1 MKSKILFFIIIS
13 LLHIK
18 VAISQNNNSVSE
30 TGDDLPQNI
39 LVEKGKTLTDFMDLS
54 NLKEQITDINPGID
68 PEGDYMLRSCFSTD
82 GTKLFVVTGGTDNVT
97 VYDFE
102 TMQPI
107 TVISGLVGYPL
118 DIAVTDDYAIIACL
132 GSIIWV
138 VDLSDYSIIEEFA
151 YSGPGQAVVVETT
164 PDGEFAY
171 VAFDVTDQLAKID
184 LVNMEIENT
193 FMNFPIELITYSFSA
208 TGGRSSFKFSRF
220 IISPDGNHLIIGNND
235 NSVLFINSSN
245 GDVDY
250 SIDNIPNCRTVGISG
265 DGLKTVALGYDWGTG
280 ELNAYQI
287 DNETY
292 AITGQVLID
301 GYSLSTY
308 EVAVNYTGDKAY
320 CGVSNNSSALVRFE
334 TSDFVAYSQNY
345 TPFWIG
351 VSPDHQYAVH
361 GQNRFSLFDFDT
373 ESFSDQLWGNSQ
385 SFGAVSPIELKVG
398 GYDPLRYEGVYFYDC
413 TDPADII
420 YKGKELAGY
429 PPEGD
434 TPYRIAVSPDGTKA
448 ITVNNISEN
457 ISIIDLQTYTVD
469 TIMDMGENC
478 WEVVFTNDSQW
489 AVLGG
494 YDQNSIKIINLSTYE
509 YVASVTTAQRPM
521 MLQMSPDD
529 HFVYVGNLK
538 SNSVSIVELD
548 GANSQLLAT
557 IPTGVIGITFAAF
570 GVKSGVSLDPTGQF
584 LLVAASF
591 DDKVQVIDVA
601 QQQIVADLPVG
612 DFPLQIAFNSSGE
625 YAIVTNYFSDNFSLI
640 HVDGA
645 SSSVVGTY
653 SSGGEGPLR
662 LAYNPF
668 ADEFGII
675 NYSTKTVVNVDAT
688 TGTINSTDSYA
699 SFGTPIQ
706 IFYDEQG
713 NPLVLTMGDSDIPS
727 YIVKNKTEGTE
738 LPATPTFFGYYEE
751 TKIAAACMPGPDYV
765 SVVEYELN
773 TDPPI
778 ADFEANLTS
787 IHVGDYVSFN
797 DLSTNN
803 PSSWEW
809 SFEGGTPTTS
819 DAQNPSILYES
830 VGYFDVSLMT
840 TNDYGSDMKLIEDYI
855 TVEIVDYIGEL
866 GANVK
871 LSVYPNPMA
880 ETLFVS
886 FDSKPENDIYIAIF
900 DINGRMLLAHTIK
913 EQVNKMD
920 MKNLKAGI
928 YFLKV
933 TNGDE
938 QKVLKINKE

>member
-1 MKSKILFFIIIS
+1 MKRKVLFLIIFS
-13 LLHIK
+13 LLQTYAA
-18 VAISQNNNSVSE
+18 VSQINNSVSE
-30 TGDDLPQNI
+30 TGDIDPQNI
-39 LVEKGKTLTDFMDLS
+39 LVEKGQTLADFMDLS

-102 TMQPI
+102 TTTPI
-107 TVISGLVGYPL
+107 TVIPELIGYPL
-118 DIAVTDDYAIIACL
+118 DIALTDDYAIIGCL
-132 GSIIWV
+132 SGTIYV
-138 VDLSDYSIIEEFA
+138 VDLLDYSIVETFEFSEDA
-151 YSGPGQAVVVETT
+151 QAVTVETT
-164 PDGEFAY
+164 SDGHYAY
-171 VAFDVTDQLAKID
+171 IAMDVTDELVKLD

-193 FMNFPIELITYSFSA
+193 FSNFPIELITYSYSA
-208 TGGRSSFKFSRF
+208 SGGRSSVKFSRF
-220 IISPDGNHLIIGNND
+220 IISPDGNHLIVGNND
-235 NSVLFINSSN
+235 HSVIFFNTTN
-245 GDVDY
+245 GAVDY
-250 SIDNIPNCRTVGISG
+250 SIDNIANCRTVGLSG
-265 DGLKTVALGYDWGTG
+265 DGLKTIALSYDWDTS

-287 DNETY
+287 DNETH

-308 EVAVNYTGDKAY
+308 EVAVSYTGDKAY
-320 CGVSNNSSALVRFE
+320 CGVNNNSSALARFE
-334 TSDFVAYSQNY
+334 TSDFIAYSQNY
-345 TPFWIG
+345 TPFWLG
-351 VSPDHQYAVH
+351 VSPDHQYAIH
-361 GQNRFSLFDFDT
+361 GQNRFSLFNFDT
-373 ESFSDQLWGNSQ
+373 ESFTDQLWGNSQ
-385 SFGAVSPIELKVG
+385 SFGAVSPVELKVA
-398 GYDPLRYEGVYFYDC
+398 GYSPLRYEGVYFYDC
-413 TDPADII
+413 TDPEDII

-457 ISIIDLQTYTVD
+457 ISIIDLQTYTID
-469 TIMDMGENC
+469 TIIDMGENC

-489 AVLGG
+489 AILGG
-494 YDQNSIKIINLSTYE
+494 YDQNSIKIINLATYE
-509 YVASVTTAQRPM
+509 YVASVSTAQRPM
-521 MLQMSPDD
+521 MLQVSPDD
-529 HFVYVGNLK
+529 NFVYVGNLK

-548 GANSQLLAT
+548 GANSQLLTT
-557 IPTGVIGITFAAF
+557 IPTGVIGISYAAF

-591 DDKVQVIDVA
+591 DDKVQIIDTDL
-601 QQQIVADLPVG
+601 QQIVADLPVG

-625 YAIVTNYFSDNFSLI
+625 YAVVTNYFSDDFSLI
-640 HVDGA
+640 HIDGA

-653 SSGGEGPLR
+653 SSGGEGPMR

-668 ADEFGII
+668 TDEFGII
-675 NYSTKTVVNVDAT
+675 NYYTKTVVNVDAT

-713 NPLVLTMGDSDIPS
+713 NPLVLTMGDSNIPS

-738 LPATPTFFGYYEE
+738 LPTTPTFFSYCEE
-751 TKIAAACMPGPDYV
+751 TKTAAACMPGPDYV

-778 ADFEANLTS
+778 ANFEANLT
-787 IHVGDYVSFN
+787 IIYVGDFVSFT

-803 PSSWEW
+803 PNSWEW
-809 SFEGGTPTTS
+809 SFEGGTPATS
-819 DAQNPSILYES
+819 DEQNPSILYET
-830 VGYFDVSLMT
+830 GGTFDVSLT
-840 TNDYGSDMKLIEDYI
+840 AGNDYGFDTKLMEDYI
-855 TVEIVDYIGEL
+855 TVDFADFIDTENTIMQ
-866 GANVK
+866 
-871 LSVYPNPMA
+871 LSVYPNPMI

-900 DINGRMLLAHTIK
+900 DMNGRMLLAHTIN

-920 MKNLKAGI
+920 MKNLKAGV

-933 TNGDE
+933 INGDE
-938 QKVLKINKE
+938 QKVLKLSKE